1 VKSLSSRQVALVVL
15 VFISLASSAV
25 AIDLQYGSKV
35 KQGDSDEGRALS
47 PFYFA
52 PQFAFLDLSHPNGI
66 PDPDEPVYL
75 HINPTVSRVS
85 NNDVRITAFGN
96 NSSPYY
102 PAGSK
107 VKENDTGDYD
117 RELKIFGT
125 GRIPVAELR
134 YLDLDGTGTYSID
147 DPVYLEFNHG
157 CFVTPGDV
165 RITGYGIY
173 SAGSRVTARDEDRY
187 IHMRTSTLPGM
198 FCFYNADGDINNV
211 GWAVYGAEDSIYI
224 DTQYP
229 FYTVTPNDVRINA
242 SVPLLPSLISRA

>member
-1 VKSLSSRQVALVVL
+1 VTSHSSRQVALVVL

-25 AIDLQYGSKV
+25 AIDPQYGSKV

-47 PFYFA
+47 PFYYA
-52 PQFAFLDLSHPNGI
+52 PQFAFLDINHPNGI
-66 PDPDEPVYL
+66 PDLDEPVYL

-85 NNDVRITAFGN
+85 KNDVRITAFGD
-96 NSSPYY
+96 NSSLFY

-107 VKENDTGDYD
+107 VKVNDTGDYD

-125 GRIPVAELR
+125 GRTPVAELM
-134 YLDLDGTGTYSID
+134 YLDLNGTRTYSID

-165 RITGYGIY
+165 RITAYANY
-173 SAGSRVTARDEDRY
+173 SAGSRVTARDGDPY
-187 IHMRTSTLPGM
+187 IHMPTSTLPGM
-198 FCFYNADGDINNV
+198 LCFYNADGEINNV
-211 GWAVYGAEDSIYI
+211 GWAVYGTKDSIYI

-229 FYTVTPNDVRINA
+229 FYTVTRNDVRMNRSA
-242 SVPLLPSLISRA
+242 

>member
-1 VKSLSSRQVALVVL
+1 MTSLSSRWVALFVL

-35 KQGDSDEGRALS
+35 KQGDPDEGRVLS

-52 PQFAFLDLSHPNGI
+52 PQFAFWDQEEDNSLGPG
-66 PDPDEPVYL
+66 EPVYI

-85 NNDVRITAFGN
+85 KNDVRITSFGD

-107 VKENDTGDYD
+107 VKVNDTDYD
-117 RELKIFGT
+117 KELRIFGK
-125 GRIPVAELR
+125 GRIPAAEIR
-134 YLDLDGTGTYSID
+134 YFDLNGNGTYSID
-147 DPVYLEFNHG
+147 DPVYLVFNHG

-165 RITGYGIY
+165 RITGYGVHP
-173 SAGSRVTARDEDRY
+173 AGSIVREGDEDRY
-187 IHMRTSTLPGM
+187 MRTSTIPGM
-198 FCFYNADGDINNV
+198 LCFYNADGDIDNN
-211 GWAVYGAEDSIYI
+211 GWAHYGIDDSIYV

-229 FYTVTPNDVRINA
+229 FYTVTLNDIRMT
-242 SVPLLPSLISRA
+242 PLT